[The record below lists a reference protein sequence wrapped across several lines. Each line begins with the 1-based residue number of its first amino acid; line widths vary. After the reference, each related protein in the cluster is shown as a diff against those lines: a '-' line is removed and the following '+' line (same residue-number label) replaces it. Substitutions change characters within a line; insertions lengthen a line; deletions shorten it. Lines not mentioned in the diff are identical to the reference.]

1 MPQKKNPDIAELAR
15 GKTGRLIGNLAG
27 LLATLKAQPL
37 AYNRDLQE
45 DKEPVF
51 DSAAQLELLLPAM
64 AGLVASLTFNVE
76 RMAALAPAGFTLATD
91 IAEWPVRR
99 GVPFRTAHETAG
111 AAVRVAEAR
120 GVGLDELTDD
130 ELTQISAELT
140 PEVREVLTVI
150 GSVTA
155 RNSRGGT
162 APEQVTRQ
170 LHMVWASV
178 ADLRNRLQR

>member
-1 MPQKKNPDIAELAR
+1 
-15 GKTGRLIGNLAG
+15 
-27 LLATLKAQPL
+27 
-37 AYNRDLQE
+37 
-45 DKEPVF
+45 
-51 DSAAQLELLLPAM
+51 
-64 AGLVASLTFNVE
+64 
-76 RMAALAPAGFTLATD
+76 
-91 IAEWPVRR
+91 
-99 GVPFRTAHETAG
+99 VPFRTAHETAG

-120 GVGLDELTDD
+120 GVGLDELTDH

-140 PEVREVLTVI
+140 PEVREVLTVT